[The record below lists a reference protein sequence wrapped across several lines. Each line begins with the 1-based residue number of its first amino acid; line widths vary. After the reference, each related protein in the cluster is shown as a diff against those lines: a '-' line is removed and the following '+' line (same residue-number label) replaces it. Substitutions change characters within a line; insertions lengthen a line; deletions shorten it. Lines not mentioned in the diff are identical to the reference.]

1 MKVKE
6 LMAVTRIHRLV
17 ILENNHPVKV
27 IASTTNNTEIARYK
41 EKEIEDI
48 EPYLE
53 SKLDV
58 DGDLRVQ
65 AKLEVYIYD

>member
-27 IASTTNNTEIARYK
+27 IASTTNNAEITRYK
-41 EKEIEDI
+41 EREIEDI

-58 DGDLRVQ
+58 DGDLRVE